1 VQNASI
7 FRSLLYTVSATNP
20 GSSLASP
27 EKMQRAQVSAMS
39 DVKQETLGLRTL
51 EDISGLILHS
61 HDLQETLDN
70 IVNLVAKRMAT
81 NVCSIYLLEDD
92 GETLML
98 KATKGLSKGSVGKIT
113 MKTSEGLTGLAF
125 EQRIVVATA
134 NAPEHPRYKY
144 FRATKEEKFLSFLG
158 VPFFERKT
166 PVGVI
171 VVQTRESRIF
181 SAEEISALSTI
192 AWQISSI
199 VMNAKLLDSIR
210 QKEEERAFFAA
221 ELEKMRD
228 AGVIKETSPA
238 GRLRKNGKQQLVLI
252 GSAVSPGFSLG
263 KVSILN
269 RSSHADIELE
279 QVQPRQA
286 ELKQFQLA
294 LEKVKI
300 QTIYMEKRV
309 AETLSKE
316 DAAIFHSHLL
326 IMEDRGFI
334 GKIIELINQGYGGR
348 RAVKEVVDHYI
359 QAFARMEDPY
369 LRERSVDMED
379 IGRRIIDAMRGNGQT
394 YTKLREKRVIIAED
408 ILPSDL
414 AIMDH
419 DKILG
424 IVTEKGDMN
433 SHAAIM
439 ARSLGIPAV
448 LGVAKL
454 LSKVSLR
461 HEIIVDGTSGHV
473 YINPNS
479 SIKLEYER
487 LQRDFSLRR
496 QELEGMRDLPAETT
510 DGRRVILRANI
521 GLISDIRVALANG
534 AEGVGLY
541 RTEFPYMA
549 RKAFPDRYEQAAIYL
564 KILQGFPA
572 LPVAI
577 RTLDIGG
584 DKGLSYFAH
593 PKEDNPFMG
602 WRSIRV
608 SLERQDIFR
617 EQLAGV
623 LLASPHGKVS
633 LMFPMVASIEEV
645 RTIRRIFQDVQEE
658 LAKNGKP
665 FAPDISLGIMVEIP
679 AAVQIADILIKEV
692 DYFSIGTNDLIQ
704 YTLAADRNNPKVK
717 QYYDCYHPAVL
728 HSIKRVAD
736 VAQRAGKPVSLCGEM
751 AADPINAVLLYGM
764 GISEFS
770 LSAPCIPL
778 VKQAIRS
785 ISSAEARGIAELTLQ
800 LDSSTDIRDY
810 LAGKK
815 LELRI

>member
-1 VQNASI
+1 
-7 FRSLLYTVSATNP
+7 
-20 GSSLASP
+20 
-27 EKMQRAQVSAMS
+27 MS

-61 HDLQETLDN
+61 HDLQETLNN
-70 IVNLVAKRMAT
+70 IVNLVAKRMAS

-98 KATKGLSKGSVGKIT
+98 KATKGLSKGSAGKIS

-125 EQRIVVATA
+125 EQRSVVATD
-134 NAPEHPRYKY
+134 NAPSQPRYKY
-144 FRATKEEKFLSFLG
+144 FRETKEEKFLSFLG

-171 VVQTRESRIF
+171 VIQTRESRIF

-210 QKEEERAFFAA
+210 RKEEERAFFAA
-221 ELEKMRD
+221 ELEKLRD
-228 AGVIKETSPA
+228 AGVIKETSPT
-238 GRLRKNGKQQLVLI
+238 GRLRKKGKQQLVLI

-269 RSSHADIELE
+269 RSSHDDIELE
-279 QVQPRQA
+279 QVQPSQT

-326 IMEDRGFI
+326 IMEDRGFV
-334 GKIIELINQGYGGR
+334 GKIVELINRGNGGQ
-348 RAVKEVVDHYI
+348 RAVKEVVGHYI
-359 QAFARMEDPY
+359 QAFAQMEDPY

-379 IGRRIIDAMRGNGQT
+379 IGRRIIDAMRGNGHSFS
-394 YTKLREKRVIIAED
+394 KLREKRVIIAED

-424 IVTEKGDMN
+424 IVTEKGNMN

-448 LGVAKL
+448 LGVANL
-454 LSKVSLR
+454 LNKVSLR

-473 YINPNS
+473 YINPDN

-496 QELEGMRDLPAETT
+496 QELEGMCDLPAETT
-510 DGRRVILRANI
+510 DGQRVVLRANI
-521 GLISDIRVALANG
+521 GLLSDIRMALANG

-549 RKAFPDRYEQAAIYL
+549 RKNFPDRYEQAALYR
-564 KILQGFPA
+564 KILEGFPE

-584 DKGLSYFAH
+584 DKGLSYFAY

-608 SLERQDIFR
+608 SLDREDIFR

-623 LLASPHGKVS
+623 LLASPHGNAS
-633 LMFPMVASIEEV
+633 LMFPMVSSVDEV
-645 RTIRRIFQDVQEE
+645 RTIRRIFHEVQEE
-658 LAKNGKP
+658 LTKAGKP
-665 FAPDISLGIMVEIP
+665 FKSDIRLGIMVEIP
-679 AAVQIADILIKEV
+679 AAVQIADILIREV

-736 VAQRAGKPVSLCGEM
+736 VAQRAVKPVSLCGEM
-751 AADPINAVLLYGM
+751 ASEPINAVLLYGM

-785 ISSAEARGIAELTLQ
+785 ISSEEARVIAEHTLQ
-800 LDSSTDIRDY
+800 LDSSADIRVY

-815 LELRI
+815 QELGI